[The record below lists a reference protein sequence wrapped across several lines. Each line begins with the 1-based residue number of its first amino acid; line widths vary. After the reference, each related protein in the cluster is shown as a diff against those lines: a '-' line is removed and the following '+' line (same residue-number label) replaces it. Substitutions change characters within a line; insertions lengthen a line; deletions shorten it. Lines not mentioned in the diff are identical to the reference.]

1 MKRKGQSFT
10 LHLLA
15 ALALLFLFVP
25 NVPAQNGAASNP
37 ERPVS
42 SISEIAHKRRAL
54 LLVRRASVVDA
65 RGGLNA
71 MIEEALRSDPRQS
84 RRYRLAFGTIAGK
97 LNKFIRK
104 YKSISAVGS
113 LEEADYVIFFNLLEY
128 RRPLGVPYPYGELFV
143 IVNPQPGAQGGPRVV
158 WKSRKAQWAEDA
170 VDELIDQ
177 LKLMR
182 GEN

>member
-1 MKRKGQSFT
+1 VKRKGQSFT
-10 LHLLA
+10 VNLLA
-15 ALALLFLFVP
+15 SVALLFLFSI
-25 NVPAQNGAASNP
+25 NLQAQNGAAAST
-37 ERPVS
+37 ERPIG

-54 LLVRRASVVDA
+54 LLVKRAGVVDA
-65 RGGLNA
+65 RGGISA
-71 MIEEALRSDPRQS
+71 VIEEALKSDPRQS
-84 RRYRLAFGTIAGK
+84 RRYRLAFATIASK

-104 YKSISAVGS
+104 YKSLTPVER

-170 VDELIDQ
+170 VDELLDE
-177 LKLMR
+177 LRLMR
-182 GEN
+182 